1 MSYEHVTDGLYELL
15 RGDLS
20 NHEMVRV
27 NDHLKGCDH
36 CRQELID
43 VSMAHALLTSVSDI
57 LAPEFAAARRG
68 RDGRQL
74 ESDLPALEVASAW
87 CAEREMRSRGGSASP
102 VGRSLANFERAGYRP
117 GIVRTPTTA
126 ALRHGA
132 EALMASS
139 GYPSGAAGPLGA
151 AVGADTARRR
161 PHRRRP
167 TVASTFRRA
176 ETVHPVRH
184 RSRLVAVV
192 AAVLLFATLFGVGSW
207 QHERT
212 SSGAHILLTAV
223 LLPLPAAP
231 SATGRVTVRS
241 DGDVTVTTT
250 LKPAGTGRYY
260 EVWLID
266 PGDPKE
272 LPLGILPASGTG
284 RFTFPVGLW
293 GRGFAGV
300 AISLQ
305 VAGASSS
312 GIRMLS
318 TAVTPHRVAAHVSSS
333 AGPARPHARSTHPRS
348 GSARHRR
355 KKAHGSTGGKLPRAL
370 LSSSQAPPAV
380 RKLLADSEPF
390 PTSGPVLRVT
400 TTSDSNAVDP
410 LSGRCRDSAGRC
422 SLRAAIEV
430 ANAGGTPV
438 VIRVP
443 AGTYVLTLGPLVA
456 SDPAGMSIEG
466 ASPRLTI
473 VTAAG
478 KSRVLVVEEE
488 TLHGRS
494 HTGAVVSLSRLTLRD
509 GSAASSGPFA
519 GEGGAVLVSDGT
531 DVLELSQVSILDNHA
546 AVAGGGLYSKGQL
559 WATAATFRDD
569 SAGGSGGAVGLAH
582 SEAVV
587 TDSVFSGDSA
597 GSAGSAGAAGGAVED
612 GAAALVLVYSSFTDN
627 RVEGAGGPRGGAV
640 DLLGPAWLASDV
652 FLRDHVQGSIGK
664 SVPADSTPA
673 DTAPGGRA
681 AASGGAVFVGAG
693 AVSIEDSTFD
703 GNDVA
708 GTAASGGA
716 VFNAADLTVTGSRFV
731 ANEVTST
738 PTTTAGAGG
747 GAIFDA
753 ATLTLA
759 EDAFS
764 RDSTDGDGGAID
776 DAGVSH
782 IADSEFFW
790 NRSASDGGAIYDSG
804 ALVLT
809 RSTLSH
815 DLARRGAGLFVAGS
829 LTARGD
835 AIVDNRASGSGAA
848 GGGLF
853 VVGGAGSSLA
863 RTITLHRSTIAGN
876 IAPAGAGIAEEAGR
890 AAAAGVAGAGHVS
903 VAVVSRSV
911 ISDNSL
917 PSGAEQDCAV
927 IATGTAAGASLLLS
941 SGGGNAVG
949 DTSCDLATATDRQGP
964 AAQGYWLVS
973 SSGIVRT
980 CKVTSYGTVGGR
992 ALGSPVVAMAAAPG
1006 GDGYWEVTANGA
1018 VHNFGSARSYGS
1030 ALGRLGHGAVVGF
1043 AATLDGGGYWLV
1055 TSDGVVFNFGDAGY
1069 YGSAVGAHVVAM
1081 ARSVDGRGYW
1091 LLNADGTVVAFGDA
1105 PRLGDHAGIVASAIG
1120 ATPDGEGYWVAASN
1134 GEVFAFGDAPSYG
1147 RITTTGVIALLPSA
1161 DGRGYLLV
1169 THGGQVFAAGDA
1181 PRPPS
1186 TVVGSVVAAAT

>member
-1 MSYEHVTDGLYELL
+1 MSYAHVTDELYELL
-15 RGDLS
+15 GGDLS

-27 NDHLKGCDH
+27 NDHLKGCER

-68 RDGRQL
+68 HDGQRL

-102 VGRSLANFERAGYRP
+102 VGRSLANFDRVGYRP
-117 GIVRTPTTA
+117 GIVRTPTA
-126 ALRHGA
+126 AP
-132 EALMASS
+132 ALPVAASS
-139 GYPSGAAGPLGA
+139 FGPSS
-151 AVGADTARRR
+151 AVGPPGDDMALRR

-167 TVASTFRRA
+167 TAASTFRRA
-176 ETVHPVRH
+176 ETVHLARH

-192 AAVLLFATLFGVGSW
+192 VAVLLFATLFGVGSW

-212 SSGAHILLTAV
+212 SSGGHILLTAV

-312 GIRMLS
+312 GIQMLS

-333 AGPARPHARSTHPRS
+333 AGPGRPHARSTHPRS
-348 GSARHRR
+348 GSTRHRR
-355 KKAHGSTGGKLPRAL
+355 DKAHGSTGRKLPRAL
-370 LSSSQAPPAV
+370 LSSSQAPPAL

-430 ANAGGTPV
+430 ANARRTPI

-478 KSRVLVVEEE
+478 KSRLLVVEEA
-488 TLHGRS
+488 TSHGRS
-494 HTGAVVSLSRLTLRD
+494 HAGAVVSLTRLTLRD
-509 GSAASSGPFA
+509 GFAASSGPFA
-519 GEGGAVLVSDGT
+519 GEGGAVLVSDGA
-531 DVLELSQVSILDNHA
+531 DVLELSHVSILDSHA
-546 AVAGGGLYSKGQL
+546 AVGGGGLYSKGQL

-569 SAGGSGGAVGLAH
+569 SAGGSGGAVALAH

-597 GSAGSAGAAGGAVED
+597 GSAGAVGAEGGAVED
-612 GAAALVLVYSSFTDN
+612 GAAALVLVYSSLTGDS
-627 RVEGAGGPRGGAV
+627 VEGSGATLRGGAL
-640 DLLGPAWLASDV
+640 DLRGPAWLASDV
-652 FLRDHVQGSIGK
+652 FLRDHVQTSIGK
-664 SVPADSTPA
+664 SAPADTTPA

-681 AASGGAVFVGAG
+681 TASGGAVFVGAG

-703 GNDVA
+703 GNEVTGA
-708 GTAASGGA
+708 AASGGA
-716 VFNAADLTVTGSRFV
+716 VFNAADLNITGSRFV

-738 PTTTAGAGG
+738 PTSPAGGGG
-747 GAIFDA
+747 GAIYDA

-759 EDAFS
+759 EDVFS
-764 RDSTDGDGGAID
+764 RDRAAGDGGAID

-782 IADSEFFW
+782 VADSEFSW
-790 NRSASDGGAIYDSG
+790 NRTASDGGAIYDGG
-804 ALVLT
+804 ALILVG
-809 RSTLSH
+809 STLSH
-815 DLARRGAGLFVAGS
+815 NLAGRGAGLFVVGA
-829 LTARGD
+829 LMARGD
-835 AIVDNRASGSGAA
+835 AIVDNRASGPGAA

-863 RTITLHRSTIAGN
+863 RTITLYRSTIAGN
-876 IAPAGAGIAEEAGR
+876 IAPAGAGVAEAGGD
-890 AAAAGVAGAGHVS
+890 AVGVAGTGHVS
-903 VAVVSRSV
+903 VALISRSV
-911 ISDNSL
+911 ISGNSL
-917 PSGAEQDCAV
+917 PSGAEQDCAA
-927 IATGTAAGASLLLS
+927 IPTGTAASARLVLS
-941 SGGGNAVG
+941 SGGGNVVG
-949 DTSCDLATATDRQGP
+949 DTSCDLATATDREGP

-992 ALGSPVVAMAAAPG
+992 ALGSPVVALAAAPG
-1006 GDGYWEVTANGA
+1006 GDGYWEATADGA

-1030 ALGRLGHGAVVGF
+1030 ALGRLGHGAVAGF
-1043 AATLDGGGYWLV
+1043 AGTLDGGGYWLV

-1091 LLNADGTVVAFGDA
+1091 LLEADGTVLAFGDA
-1105 PRLGDHAGIVASAIG
+1105 PRLGDHTGIIARAIG
-1120 ATPDGEGYWVAASN
+1120 STPDGEGYWVAASD
-1134 GEVFAFGDAPSYG
+1134 GEVFSLGDAPGYG
-1147 RITTTGVIALLPSA
+1147 RIATTGVIALLPSA

-1169 THGGQVFAAGDA
+1169 THRGQVFAAGDA
-1181 PRPPS
+1181 PHPPP
-1186 TVVGSVVAAAT
+1186 TARLSVVAAAT